1 MYSKQLVFIVVIYC
15 NLKQAFMLRDIRKQ
29 YNYSRLTEEI
39 ALKNPYEQFN
49 LWLMEAIESGELEP
63 TAMALS
69 TVDNDLQPHTRIVL
83 LKDFSEKGLV
93 FYTNYEGNKA
103 KDMDINN
110 KVSALFFWRNQ
121 ERQVRITG
129 NVSKLDAEITK
140 EYFKTRPID
149 SQLGAWASPQS
160 RIIPSMEY
168 LESQFETYQK
178 EFGDHVPSPEH
189 WGGYIIKPNS
199 FEFWQGRPNR
209 LHDRLYYTLT
219 ENMDWKIVRLAP

>member
-1 MYSKQLVFIVVIYC
+1 
-15 NLKQAFMLRDIRKQ
+15 MLRDIRKQ

-49 LWLMEAIESGELEP
+49 FWLMEAIESGELEP

-69 TVDNDLQPHTRIVL
+69 TVDNDLQPHSRIVL
-83 LKDFSEKGLV
+83 LKDFSENGLI

-103 KDMDINN
+103 KNMDINN
-110 KVSALFFWRNQ
+110 KVSALFFWQNQ

-129 NVSKLDAEITK
+129 IVTKLDSEITK
-140 EYFKTRPID
+140 EYFKTRPLD

-168 LESQFETYQK
+168 LENQYETYQK
-178 EFGDHVPSPEH
+178 VFGDHVPTPEH

-199 FEFWQGRPNR
+199 FEFWQGRPSR
-209 LHDRLYYTLT
+209 LHDRLYYTET
-219 ENMDWKIVRLAP
+219 ENKDWKIVRLAP